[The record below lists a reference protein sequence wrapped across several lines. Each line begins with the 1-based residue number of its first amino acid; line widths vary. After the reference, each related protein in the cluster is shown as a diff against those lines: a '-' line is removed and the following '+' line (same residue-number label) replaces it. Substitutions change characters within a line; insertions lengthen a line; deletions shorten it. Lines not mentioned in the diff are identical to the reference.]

1 MENIKKTFSRIGLS
15 YITINIIGLLL
26 LFIFTISMTRTMPQ
40 MASNKSLLL
49 GLSVFTQF
57 IIPLPILY
65 FLLKKI
71 KTTHISKKSL
81 SLKTFLI
88 YICITLALMN
98 IGSFIGS
105 GITEIIGIFK
115 VNDIANPLANFVT
128 NDTLWAS
135 LIVTSIITPIVEELF
150 FRKLLIDRTIKYG
163 AGISILISALMFG
176 LYHANLNQLIYS
188 LLVGGFFA
196 AVYVKTGN
204 VIYTILLHM
213 AANFTGSIVTTSINN
228 LIAST
233 GNIVNFVYYGI
244 VIVLILIAVYY
255 LYMWRGKY
263 KGLKN
268 NIQKEIKPSLLNV
281 GMVLYIIYFA
291 IFIIS
296 SVV

>member
-1 MENIKKTFSRIGLS
+1 
-15 YITINIIGLLL
+15 
-26 LFIFTISMTRTMPQ
+26 
-40 MASNKSLLL
+40 
-49 GLSVFTQF
+49 
-57 IIPLPILY
+57 
-65 FLLKKI
+65 
-71 KTTHISKKSL
+71 
-81 SLKTFLI
+81 
-88 YICITLALMN
+88 MN

-115 VNDIANPLANFVT
+115 VSDVANPLANFVT

-188 LLVGGFFA
+188 FLVGGFFA

-244 VIVLILIAVYY
+244 VIVLILITVYY

>member
-1 MENIKKTFSRIGLS
+1 M
-15 YITINIIGLLL
+15 
-26 LFIFTISMTRTMPQ
+26 
-40 MASNKSLLL
+40 
-49 GLSVFTQF
+49 
-57 IIPLPILY
+57 
-65 FLLKKI
+65 
-71 KTTHISKKSL
+71 
-81 SLKTFLI
+81 
-88 YICITLALMN
+88 
-98 IGSFIGS
+98 
-105 GITEIIGIFK
+105 
-115 VNDIANPLANFVT
+115 
-128 NDTLWAS
+128 
-135 LIVTSIITPIVEELF
+135 F

>member
-135 LIVTSIITPIVEELF
+135 LIVTSIIT
-150 FRKLLIDRTIKYG
+150 
-163 AGISILISALMFG
+163 GISILISALMFG

-268 NIQKEIKPSLLNV
+268 NIQKEIKPSLKNV
-281 GMVLYIIYFA
+281 G
-291 IFIIS
+291 
-296 SVV
+296 SVECQW

>member
-1 MENIKKTFSRIGLS
+1 
-15 YITINIIGLLL
+15 
-26 LFIFTISMTRTMPQ
+26 
-40 MASNKSLLL
+40 
-49 GLSVFTQF
+49 
-57 IIPLPILY
+57 
-65 FLLKKI
+65 
-71 KTTHISKKSL
+71 
-81 SLKTFLI
+81 
-88 YICITLALMN
+88 MN

-115 VNDIANPLANFVT
+115 VSDVANPLANFVT